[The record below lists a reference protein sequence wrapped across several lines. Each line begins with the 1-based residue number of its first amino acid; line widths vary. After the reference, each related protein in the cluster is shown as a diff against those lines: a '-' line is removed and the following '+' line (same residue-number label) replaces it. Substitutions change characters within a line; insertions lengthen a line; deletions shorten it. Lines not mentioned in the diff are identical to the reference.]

1 MEKDELLKRVLMMQ
15 RLQGMETEPISAEDP
30 YASMEKDQLISMIHF
45 LVKREDERAQE
56 NQELKDM
63 VKDLRDTHKQD
74 VKTQTNLLKSIDRL
88 TNQVADLTTQNKT
101 LQQKVNDL
109 LSQISVGN
117 KVRFGSTSQ
126 KGTKKKAAP
135 VQDREKDQDDFDGTN
150 GAAMSSNQQ
159 ADTAPAD
166 ETESAGQARR
176 SFEYRK
182 GMKYQTMFADDRI
195 VHESDKN
202 LLPEGATYIR
212 SEYKSS
218 YDQVSYIV
226 QHDYEIII
234 YKDKDGIMRKG
245 YFPKVS
251 AESENETVMD
261 RFPGTHASC
270 SLLANLV
277 FNKYHMNTPVY
288 REMVRLL
295 NNKMNVSR
303 NTVYNWFVK
312 GSEHLKKVLPVLKEK
327 LLAKGAVVNCD
338 ETWCRVK
345 VAGKYGKKYIWCM
358 VNKEAKVAVYFYDDG
373 SRGRQVLRDFLGE
386 TEISALQ
393 SDGFNVY
400 MYLDKEL
407 VDVDHLCCLAH
418 ARAKFKYAQEQGKDA
433 DAEYFITSIGRLYDL
448 EEQYRLRHLTPQ
460 QIQQERQGEQT
471 SKIIQRMR
479 QRLDKLLADT
489 IGMRGYLMHKALN
502 YLKSFWNQLIL
513 YLKDGRYSIDNTL
526 AERTLRPMTV
536 ERKNSLTFGSHDGVE
551 VSVIYHTFIETCKMC
566 GVSTLE
572 YFKEFFK
579 AIMQGRTDYE
589 RSACRLLPSGRKNML
604 PMTIGIKNN

>member
-15 RLQGMETEPISAEDP
+15 RLQGMETEPVSAEDP

-45 LVKREDERAQE
+45 LVKREDERARE

-74 VKTQTNLLKSIDRL
+74 VKTQSSLMKSIDRL

-135 VQDREKDQDDFDGTN
+135 VQDREKDKDDFDGTN

-166 ETESAGQARR
+166 ETGSAEQPQK

-182 GMKYQTMFADDRI
+182 GMKYQTMFADNRI
-195 VHESDKN
+195 VHESDVN

-218 YDQVSYIV
+218 FDQVSYIV

-234 YKDKDGIMRKG
+234 YKDKNGDMQKG

-251 AESENETVMD
+251 AETENETVID

-433 DAEYFITSIGRLYDL
+433 DAEYFITSIGRLYNL

-471 SKIIQRMR
+471 SKIIQEMR

-536 ERKNSLTFGSHDGVE
+536 ERKNSLTFGSHDGAE

-589 RSACRLLPSGRKNML
+589 NML
-604 PMTIGIKNN
+604 PMTIGIKK

>member
-135 VQDREKDQDDFDGTN
+135 VQDREKDKDDFDGTN
-150 GAAMSSNQQ
+150 GTAMSSNTQ
-159 ADTAPAD
+159 ADVTLTE
-166 ETESAGQARR
+166 ETESTEQTQK

-182 GMKYQTMFADDRI
+182 GMKYQTMFADNR
-195 VHESDKN
+195 VLHESDVN
-202 LLPEGATYIR
+202 LLPEGATVI
-212 SEYKSS
+212 KSVYES
-218 YDQVSYIV
+218 TYEQVSYIV
-226 QHDYEIII
+226 QHDYEMII

-245 YFPKVS
+245 YFPKAEGS
-251 AESENETVMD
+251 AEID
-261 RFPGTHASC
+261 RIPGTHASC

-312 GSEHLKKVLPVLKEK
+312 GSEYLNKVLPILKEK
-327 LLAKGAVVNCD
+327 LLVKGAVVNCD

-358 VNKEAKVAVYFYDDG
+358 VNKEAKIAVYFYDDG
-373 SRGRQVLRDFLGE
+373 SRGRKVLREFLDK
-386 TEISALQ
+386 TEIDALQ

-418 ARAKFKYAQEQGKDA
+418 ARAKFKYALEQGKDEE
-433 DAEYFITSIGRLYDL
+433 AEYFIRNIGRLYDL
-448 EEQYRLRHLTPQ
+448 EEQYRLRHLTPE
-460 QIQQERQGEQT
+460 QIRLERRGEKT
-471 SKIIQRMR
+471 SKIISQIR
-479 QRLDKLLADT
+479 QQLDKLLADGN
-489 IGMRGYLMHKALN
+489 GMRGDLMQKALN
-502 YLKSFWNQLIL
+502 YLKSFWDQLFL
-513 YLKDGRYSIDNTL
+513 YIKDGRYCIDNSL

-536 ERKNSLTFGSHDGVE
+536 ERKNSLTFGSHAGAK

-589 RSACRLLPSGRKNML
+589 NML
-604 PMTIGIKNN
+604 PMTIGIKK

>member
-15 RLQGMETEPISAEDP
+15 RLRGMETEPVSAEDP

-45 LVKREDERAQE
+45 LVKREEERAQE

-63 VKDLRDTHKQD
+63 VRELRETR
-74 VKTQTNLLKSIDRL
+74 NSLMKS
-88 TNQVADLTTQNKT
+88 V
-101 LQQKVNDL
+101 DL
-109 LSQISVGN
+109 LSKQLSDSSNEKAALLQKIDDLMSMISVNN

-135 VQDREKDQDDFDGTN
+135 VQDREKDKDDFDGTN
-150 GAAMSSNQQ
+150 GATMSSNQQ
-159 ADTAPAD
+159 TDAAPAD
-166 ETESAGQARR
+166 GTESTEHTQK

-182 GMKYQTMFADDRI
+182 GMKYQTMFADNR
-195 VHESDKN
+195 VLHESDVN
-202 LLPEGATYIR
+202 FLPEGATVIKRVYE
-212 SEYKSS
+212 STYE
-218 YDQVSYIV
+218 QVSYIV
-226 QHDYEIII
+226 QHDYEMII

-245 YFPKVS
+245 YFPKASV
-251 AESENETVMD
+251 ETDNETVID

-312 GSEHLKKVLPVLKEK
+312 GSDHLKKVLPVLKEK

-373 SRGRQVLRDFLGE
+373 SRGRQVLRDFLGD
-386 TEISALQ
+386 TEIDALQ

-433 DAEYFITSIGRLYDL
+433 DAEYFISNIGRLYDL
-448 EEQYRLRHLTPQ
+448 EEQYRLKHLTPQ
-460 QIQQERQGEQT
+460 QIQRERQGEQT
-471 SKIIQRMR
+471 TKIIQRIR
-479 QRLDKLLADT
+479 QRLDKLLADSS
-489 IGMRGYLMHKALN
+489 GMRGDLMNKALN

-513 YLKDGRYSIDNTL
+513 YVKDGRYSIDNSL

-536 ERKNSLTFGSHDGVE
+536 ERKNSLTFGSHDGAE

-579 AIMQGRTDYE
+579 AIMLGRTDYE
-589 RSACRLLPSGRKNML
+589 NML
-604 PMTIGIKNN
+604 PMTIGIKKQ

>member
-30 YASMEKDQLISMIHF
+30 YSSMEKDQLISMIHF

-56 NQELKDM
+56 NQDLKDM
-63 VKDLRDTHKQD
+63 VKELRDTHKQD
-74 VKTQTNLLKSIDRL
+74 VKTQTNLMKSIDRL
-88 TNQVADLTTQNKT
+88 TSQVADLTTQNKT

-117 KVRFGSTSQ
+117 KVRFGSKSQ
-126 KGTKKKAAP
+126 KGIKKNAP
-135 VQDREKDQDDFDGTN
+135 VQDRDKDKDDFDGTN
-150 GAAMSSNQQ
+150 GAVMSSTSQTD
-159 ADTAPAD
+159 AAHV
-166 ETESAGQARR
+166 EESESAEQTQK

-182 GMKYQTMFADDRI
+182 GMKYQTMFADNR
-195 VHESDKN
+195 VLHESDVN
-202 LLPEGATYIR
+202 LLPEGATII
-212 SEYKSS
+212 KSVYES
-218 YDQVSYIV
+218 TYEQVSYIV
-226 QHDYEIII
+226 QHDYEMII

-251 AESENETVMD
+251 AESENETVID

-312 GSEHLKKVLPVLKEK
+312 GSDHLKKVLPVLKEK
-327 LLAKGAVVNCD
+327 LLVKGAVVNCD

-345 VAGKYGKKYIWCM
+345 VAGRYGKKYIWCM
-358 VNKEAKVAVYFYDDG
+358 VNKEAKIAVYFYDDG
-373 SRGRQVLRDFLGE
+373 SRGRKVLREFLDK
-386 TEISALQ
+386 TEIDALQ

-418 ARAKFKYAQEQGKDA
+418 ARAKFKYALEQGKDEE
-433 DAEYFITSIGRLYDL
+433 AEYFIRNIGRLYDL
-448 EEQYRLRHLTPQ
+448 EELYRMRHLTPG
-460 QIQQERQGEQT
+460 QIRQERQGERT
-471 SKIIQRMR
+471 SKIISQIR
-479 QRLDKLLADT
+479 QRLDKLLADGN
-489 IGMRGYLMHKALN
+489 GMRGDLMQKALN
-502 YLKSFWNQLIL
+502 YLKSFWNQLFL
-513 YLKDGRYSIDNTL
+513 YIKDGRYCIDNSL

-536 ERKNSLTFGSHDGVE
+536 ERKNSLTFGSHAGAK

-566 GVSTLE
+566 GISTLE

-589 RSACRLLPSGRKNML
+589 NML
-604 PMTIGIKNN
+604 PMTIGIKK